1 MKLLIVDDHPLV
13 RKGLLSTLS
22 LEEGVDQIQEA
33 SNIEEAMNLLAKFN
47 PDISMIDLRLGREDG
62 LEIVNRAK
70 KKNIKTKFVILT
82 SSSKKEDFINAQEV
96 GVDGYI
102 LKEAY
107 TEDIVYA
114 LHVISRG
121 KKYFDPE
128 MMQRSMRDSY
138 NSSLNELTDRE
149 KDVLM
154 ELGKGL
160 SNTQI
165 AKELYISEN
174 TVKKHISN
182 ILSKLGLN
190 CRTEAA
196 LYINQHAS

>member
-1 MKLLIVDDHPLV
+1 MKLLIVDDYPLV
-13 RKGLLSTLS
+13 RKGLLSILS
-22 LEEGVDQIQEA
+22 LEDGVEQIKEA
-33 SNIEEAMNLLAKFN
+33 SNVDEAMNVLIKFS
-47 PDISMIDLRLGREDG
+47 PDISIIDLKLGRDDG
-62 LEIVNRAK
+62 LEIVRRAK
-70 KKNIKTKFVILT
+70 AINIKSKFIILT
-82 SSSKKEDFINAQEV
+82 SSSKKEDFLRTKEA

-107 TEDIVYA
+107 IEDIIYA
-114 LHVISRG
+114 LHVIARG

-128 MMQRSMRDSY
+128 MVQHNM
-138 NSSLNELTDRE
+138 NELYNRSLGELTERE

-165 AKELYISEN
+165 AQRLYISEN
-174 TVKKHISN
+174 TVKKHISS

-196 LYINQHAS
+196 LYINRYAS